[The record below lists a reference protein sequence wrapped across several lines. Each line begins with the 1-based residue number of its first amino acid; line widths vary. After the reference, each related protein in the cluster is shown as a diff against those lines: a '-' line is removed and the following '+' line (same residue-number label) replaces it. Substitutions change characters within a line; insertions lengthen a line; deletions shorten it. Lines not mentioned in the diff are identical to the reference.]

1 MDGKLRK
8 KPTSPI
14 RVAINEMKKTSILN
28 AAATAAMTA
37 AMIAGTIAPVF
48 AETPYTAVNGTETT
62 FTKYVLM
69 NENANV
75 PNATFNFT
83 VVPGTAVEAT
93 KDTAKVYAGVGTPT
107 IAPVI
112 FSSADKVYK
121 AAEKTEAD
129 KGLELGDY
137 TAFAK
142 QTATINFSG
151 CSFAEPGI
159 YRYVVTETATDNMG
173 VTNDADATRTLDV
186 YVTDDGT
193 GTLKVASYVL
203 QSATTDGVS
212 TFAVATDGDAL
223 ATKSYEYTNEY
234 STNKLTFKKVVD
246 GNQASRDKY
255 FKVDLHI
262 EGAVAGTKLNVVG
275 AGTTFDAAPAQ
286 NSATKYTADDMKTAN
301 TVADNQL
308 VVGADGSVDHTF
320 YLQNG
325 QTVEIDGLA
334 KGTKW
339 AVTEAQE
346 DYTPTATVAGDADA
360 KVNAT
365 TNGAEDTAT
374 GITADTDVEMK
385 NTKKGTIPTG
395 VFMSF
400 GGVAAVTL
408 LGGAGFAMTRKKK
421 RENEE

>member
-1 MDGKLRK
+1 
-8 KPTSPI
+8 
-14 RVAINEMKKTSILN
+14 MKKSMIRNPKTTAVLT
-28 AAATAAMTA
+28 ALLVAGMATT
-37 AMIAGTIAPVF
+37 PVF
-48 AETPYTAVNGTETT
+48 AEKVYTPAEGATTT

-83 VVPGTAVEAT
+83 VAPGTAVEAT

-112 FSSADKVYK
+112 FNSADKVYK
-121 AAEKTEAD
+121 AAEKNEAD

-142 QTATINFSG
+142 KTATIDFSG
-151 CSFAEPGI
+151 CSFTEPGI

-203 QSATTDGVS
+203 QTAT
-212 TFAVATDGDAL
+212 TDGDAL
-223 ATKSYEYTNEY
+223 LTKSYEFTNEY

-262 EGAVAGTKLNVVG
+262 KGAVAGTKLNVVG
-275 AGTTFDAAPAQ
+275 AGTTFDAAPTQ
-286 NSATKYTADDMKTAN
+286 NSATKYTADDMKAAN

-308 VVGADGSVDHTF
+308 VVGTDGSVDHTF

-339 AVTEAQE
+339 TVTEAQE
-346 DYTPTATVAGDADA
+346 DYTPTAAVKGDTDA
-360 KVNAT
+360 KVNAD
-365 TNGAEDTAT
+365 TNGAADTET
-374 GITADTDVEMK
+374 GITADTNVVMT
-385 NTKKGTIPTG
+385 NTKKGVVPTG
-395 VFMSF
+395 IFMGL
-400 GGVAAVTL
+400 GGVASVTL
-408 LGGAGFAMTRKKK
+408 LGTVGVGYFILKNKK
-421 RENEE
+421 REG

>member
-1 MDGKLRK
+1 
-8 KPTSPI
+8 
-14 RVAINEMKKTSILN
+14 MKKTMIRNPKTTAVLT
-28 AAATAAMTA
+28 ALLVAGMATT
-37 AMIAGTIAPVF
+37 PVF
-48 AETPYTAVNGTETT
+48 AETVYTPVEGTQTT

-121 AAEKTEAD
+121 AAERTEAD

-142 QTATINFSG
+142 QTATIDFSG

-212 TFAVATDGDAL
+212 TSAVDTDGDAL

-262 EGAVAGTKLNVVG
+262 EDAVAGTKLNVVG

-286 NSATKYTADDMKTAN
+286 NSATKYTADDMKAAN

-308 VVGADGSVDHTF
+308 VVGAGGSVDHTF

-339 AVTEAQE
+339 TVTETQE

-374 GITADTDVEMK
+374 GITADTNVVMT
-385 NTKKGTIPTG
+385 NTKNGFVPTG
-395 VFMSF
+395 IFMGL
-400 GGVAAVTL
+400 GGVASVTL
-408 LGGAGFAMTRKKK
+408 LGTVGVGYFILKNKK
-421 RENEE
+421 REG